1 MKKLLLNPFEKISE
15 TKLLLFGIAITLIG
29 SYLGFIFN
37 GRFIGLFSF
46 KTNDEVRIIQSIIDN
61 VIDIFSVTL
70 FLFFF
75 GRIINKKTRFIDIL
89 IPSLVARLPIYLLAF
104 TNTNNFIAAL
114 SNSLMNNLDVKNPTA
129 FHIETADLVVLL
141 LFAALSI
148 GFLVWS
154 VILFFKG
161 FKIATNCKTP
171 NHTLL
176 FTIGIISA
184 ELLSQ
189 TLIYFINY

>member
-1 MKKLLLNPFEKISE
+1 MKKLFLNPFEKISE

-29 SYLGFIFN
+29 SYLGYMFN
-37 GRFIGLFSF
+37 GRFIGIFSF
-46 KTNDEVRIIQSIIDN
+46 KTNDEVILTQSLIDN
-61 VIDIFSVTL
+61 GIDLFSITL

-104 TNTNNFIAAL
+104 TNTNNFIADL
-114 SNSLMNNLDVKNPTA
+114 SNSLMSNLDVKNPAA
-129 FHIETADLVVLL
+129 FHIETADLIILL
-141 LFAALSI
+141 VFAAISI
-148 GFLVWS
+148 GSLVWS
-154 VILFFKG
+154 VTLLFKG
-161 FKIATNCKTP
+161 FKIATNCKTL

-176 FTIGIISA
+176 FATGIILA
-184 ELLSQ
+184 EVLSQ